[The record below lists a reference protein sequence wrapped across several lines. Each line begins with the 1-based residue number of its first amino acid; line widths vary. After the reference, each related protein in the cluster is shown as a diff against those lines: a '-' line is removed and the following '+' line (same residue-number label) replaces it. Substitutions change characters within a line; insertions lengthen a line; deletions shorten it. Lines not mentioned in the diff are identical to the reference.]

1 MKTVAISGYFDPLH
15 VGHLEYIE
23 LASELGDHLT
33 VIVNSDLQCEL
44 KKGKSF
50 MSEKDRVRIIQALK
64 AVDTT
69 FLSIDEDLSVCKSLA
84 FVKPNV
90 FANGG
95 DRTLGEIP
103 ETRVMKEYGI
113 EMVDGLGSKI
123 RSSSELTGIN
133 AK

>member
-1 MKTVAISGYFDPLH
+1 MKTIAISGYFDPLH

-23 LASELGDHLT
+23 LAADLGDHLT
-33 VIVNSDLQCEL
+33 VIVNNDFQCEL

-50 MSEKDRVRIIQALK
+50 MPENDRVRIIQALSV
-64 AVDTT
+64 VDTT
-69 FLSIDEDLSVCKSLA
+69 FLSIDNDLSVCKSLA
-84 FVKPNV
+84 FVQPHV

-133 AK
+133 AN